1 MSVYRVEVTIQ
12 ATAYVRAEDAEQAQT
27 MIAGLDGET
36 FELSRRDMVLTEE
49 LSISGRQYDDPELPT
64 ISLSP
69 AMTLRVVEPEAEP
82 ADD

>member
-1 MSVYRVEVTIQ
+1 MPVYRIEVAIQ
-12 ATAYVRAEDAEQAQT
+12 ATAYVKAEDAEQAQT
-27 MIAGLDGET
+27 MMAELDGET
-36 FELSRRDMVLTEE
+36 FELSRRDMVLTEQ
-49 LSISGRQYDDPELPT
+49 LSVSGRQYDDPELPA

>member
-1 MSVYRVEVTIQ
+1 MPVYRIEVAIQ
-12 ATAYVRAEDAEQAQT
+12 ATAYVKAEDAEQAQT
-27 MIAGLDGET
+27 MMADLDGET
-36 FELSRRDMVLTEE
+36 FELSRRDMVLTEQ
-49 LSISGRQYDDPELPT
+49 LSVSGRQYDDPELPA